1 MASSSCTSFVF
12 VSPLYMRR
20 NCAISF
26 DPSVGLCNM
35 SSTLRN
41 DTPPSLE
48 TRSLRVSPGSNFAR
62 SSLLPKSAEPRKGRS
77 LSSMSRV
84 LGVRCICQG
93 DMVWVKG
100 RMRERDTHTHTH
112 THRESY
118 LDNCLLVFKRYT
130 NNTHNICTYRH
141 IKYAHPALMP
151 ACEPAHTITYFDR
164 PKIQQLVTL
173 ARDAGKAGKQ
183 QQPCKYFIILT
194 QSKSSNSSMFFS
206 FSMQVGDSDLDHLL
220 LPEHSWSQ

>member
-1 MASSSCTSFVF
+1 
-12 VSPLYMRR
+12 VS
-20 NCAISF
+20 
-26 DPSVGLCNM
+26 
-35 SSTLRN
+35 T
-41 DTPPSLE
+41 
-48 TRSLRVSPGSNFAR
+48 GSNFAR

-84 LGVRCICQG
+84 LPTGSTMYLSGRYGVGER
-93 DMVWVKG
+93 KNE
-100 RMRERDTHTHTH
+100 RERERERARERDTH